1 MIYEV
6 MLMSIVKVTPI
17 SNVDRLFNRL
27 INSTCLLKFNGS
39 NIETNYIGELDAKY
53 LTFQYQIMREYA
65 KNSKKKLQ
73 AHHLIFSFS
82 QDEFDIKQGNLD
94 KQAMQAL
101 ELVDTFLKSY
111 LPSDAQYLELVRSE
125 AETRLYVSV
134 VINSVQLN
142 GKVIDTNLYSV
153 NTLRKSFDNYM
164 TENFEKITGK
174 KFVPVVPNKDNLVN
188 SKTVQIDKRGGYVW
202 KEDLKSRILKT
213 ANLIDDFAD
222 FEKILSKDFGV
233 EVKRRLTT
241 VDGNID
247 SLRCAFI
254 YTFVDRQGDK
264 HTVRDYIVSKNG
276 TPRGL
281 GRKFT
286 PIELERIYSEGKRN

>member
-17 SNVDRLFNRL
+17 SNVDGLFNRL
-27 INSTCLLKFNGS
+27 INSTCFLKFNGS

-53 LTFQYQIMREYA
+53 LTFQYQVMREYA
-65 KNSKKKLQ
+65 KNSKKKVQ

-134 VINSVQLN
+134 VINSVQVN

-213 ANLIDDFAD
+213 VNLIDNFAD

-286 PIELERIYSEGKRN
+286 PMELERIYSEGKS